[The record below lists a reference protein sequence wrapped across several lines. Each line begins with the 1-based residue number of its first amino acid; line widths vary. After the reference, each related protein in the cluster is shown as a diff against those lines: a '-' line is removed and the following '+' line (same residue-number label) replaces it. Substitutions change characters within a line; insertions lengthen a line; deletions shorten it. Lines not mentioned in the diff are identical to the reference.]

1 MTAMSA
7 ADWTG
12 WIATAVFA
20 CSYLARDP
28 RRLRLV
34 QAAAAAIW
42 IAYGLLT
49 RAAPVI
55 GANVAVAAIAL
66 VSYWRTRS
74 PGPRQAGADP
84 QATTRPSRAAMSS

>member
-1 MTAMSA
+1 MSA
-7 ADWTG
+7 ADWIG
-12 WIATAVFA
+12 WTATAVFA

-42 IAYGLLT
+42 IAYGVLT

-55 GANVAVAAIAL
+55 GANAAVAAIAL
-66 VSYWRTRS
+66 ASYWRTRFCRA
-74 PGPRQAGADP
+74 RQAGAAP
-84 QATTRPSRAAMSS
+84 QGATSPSRAAMSS